1 MEYSST
7 ASMDQAMNEKAER
20 MLNKAQ
26 ESSKLDCDE
35 YEDKSLGAALTS
47 KDVNDMAWRSLAL
60 QASFN
65 YERMQAAG
73 WLFGLNP
80 SLRKIHKNDTDMSRS
95 MQLHMEFFNTHP
107 FLVSFIMGVVL
118 AMERNKERLSVIR
131 AIKVA
136 MMGPLGGIGDALFWL
151 TLLPICAALG
161 VSLAMEGSIMGP
173 ILFLLLFNAVHFG
186 LRFGLA
192 HYGYNAGSK
201 AIGALKEH
209 TQKFSHAATI
219 VGLTV
224 VGGLIASFVRL
235 QLTAVVE
242 VGKAS
247 INLQQDLFDPIMPKL
262 LPLVFTMIVFSF
274 IRKGTSP
281 LKIIGGIVV
290 MGVAGAYFGVL

>member
-1 MEYSST
+1 MGFNSTDSMGKAME
-7 ASMDQAMNEKAER
+7 EKAER
-20 MLNKAQ
+20 MISKAQ
-26 ESSKLDCDE
+26 ESSKLECDE
-35 YEDKSLGAALTS
+35 YQDKAPGEELTR
-47 KDVNDMAWRSLAL
+47 KDINKMAWRSLAL

-65 YERMQAAG
+65 YERMQAGG
-73 WLFGLNP
+73 WLYGLIP
-80 SLRKIHKNDTDMSRS
+80 ALRKIHKNETDMSRS
-95 MQLHMEFFNTHP
+95 MQLHMEFFNSHP

-118 AMERNKERLSVIR
+118 AMERSKERLSVIR

-161 VSLAMEGSIMGP
+161 VSLAMEGSLAGP
-173 ILFLLLFNAVHFG
+173 VLFLLLFNVVHFG

-201 AIGALKEH
+201 AISALKEH

-224 VGGLIASFVRL
+224 VGGLIASFVQL
-235 QLTAVVE
+235 NLTAVVE

-247 INLQQDLFDPIMPKL
+247 INLQEDLFDPIMPKL
-262 LPLVFTMIVFSF
+262 LPLLFTLFVFSF
-274 IRKGTSP
+274 IRKGFSP

-290 MGVAGAYFGVL
+290 FGLCGSYFGLL